1 MPDGDPC
8 TQKAGI
14 VNKEKTME
22 LSLLC
27 YHGPQGRV
35 PYLEGVMVERES
47 ERNREGDQQRTGR

>member
-14 VNKEKTME
+14 VNKEKNME

-47 ERNREGDQQRTGR
+47 EQNREGVQQRTGR